1 MKYTHALAA
10 ALFLCAAVAGCG
22 QDKETPA
29 HPSAKEA
36 AKDGGKAPPATAA
49 APGDEFTVVA
59 DKETHGWL
67 KTAPV
72 EKAEFRETIRV
83 PAQAVVDETRVARI
97 GSSVTGRITEV
108 RAMLGQKVNKG
119 DVLAVLNSTELSD
132 TQLAY
137 LRAHSAR
144 TLAQK
149 AAQRA
154 RQLFE
159 ADVISEAELQR
170 RETELLQAEADLSA
184 ALNQLHVLGMSE
196 KSIDRLTR
204 TREVNSQAFI
214 VSSIAG
220 VVIGRQIAQGQV
232 VQPADAVFTVAD
244 LSRVWV
250 QADLPEQQAG
260 LVEEGDIVQMQFPAL
275 SGRTFEGKIVFVS
288 AVVRP
293 ETRTVTAR
301 TEVANPDRAI
311 RPSMLA
317 TMVIHDRAES
327 RVVVPVAA
335 VVRENEREY
344 VFVQTG
350 PNRYRLTPVTLAH
363 EAQGLRAVIDG
374 IKEGDVIVSEGAF
387 YLNAERKQSQQ

>member
-10 ALFLCAAVAGCG
+10 ALFVCAAVAGCG
-22 QDKETPA
+22 QDEETPA
-29 HPSAKEA
+29 RPA
-36 AKDGGKAPPATAA
+36 AKDGGEAPRAPAT

-137 LRAHSAR
+137 LRAYSAR
-144 TLAQK
+144 TLAEK

-170 RETELLQAEADLSA
+170 RETELLQADADLSA
-184 ALNQLHVLGMSE
+184 AQNQLEVLGMSE
-196 KSIDRLTR
+196 KSIEKLKQS
-204 TREVNSQAFI
+204 REVNSQAF
-214 VSSIAG
+214 VVASIAG
-220 VVIGRQIAQGQV
+220 VVIDRQIAQGQV
-232 VQPADAVFTVAD
+232 VQPADAIFTVAD

-250 QADLPEQQAG
+250 QADLPEKQAE
-260 LVEEGDIVQMQFPAL
+260 LVEEGDIVKMQFPAL
-275 SGRTFEGKIVFVS
+275 SGRIFEGKIVFVS

-293 ETRTVTAR
+293 
-301 TEVANPDRAI
+301 
-311 RPSMLA
+311 
-317 TMVIHDRAES
+317 
-327 RVVVPVAA
+327 
-335 VVRENEREY
+335 
-344 VFVQTG
+344 
-350 PNRYRLTPVTLAH
+350 
-363 EAQGLRAVIDG
+363 
-374 IKEGDVIVSEGAF
+374 
-387 YLNAERKQSQQ
+387 